1 MKRDSILPE
10 KDITSFFERCLSF
23 RKRCYVF
30 FGKILVFPEKILR
43 LFKFP
48 TQLNIK
54 ITLHGTSPLSILPSP
69 LLLLSHR

>member
-10 KDITSFFERCLSF
+10 KDVTSFFERCLSLQ
-23 RKRCYVF
+23 KRCYVF

-54 ITLHGTSPLSILPSP
+54 ITLYGISPLSL
-69 LLLLSHR
+69 